1 MQQSPREPDNT
12 QEHSAD
18 KPLPGTGRGAH
29 AFEVIRDKKAVRK
42 WADLSLIKSL
52 TTVRVIG
59 A

>member
-18 KPLPGTGRGAH
+18 KPLPGTGRSTQ
-29 AFEVIRDKKAVRK
+29 AFEVIRDKKVVWK
-42 WADLSLIKSL
+42 WDDISLIKSL

-59 A
+59 E